1 MYQLS
6 FSPYP
11 IIETERLLLRK
22 PNLKDAEEIFELCR
36 RPETSQYSYW
46 RPHNNVNET
55 REMIKQKLSDIKKGT
70 LPPFFA
76 VEEKATGRVIGTCS
90 YVSADAAYK
99 SVEIGYSILSDC
111 WGQGFGSEVA
121 WGLVGYAFDRME
133 AQRVYARVLPEN
145 TASLKLLRNLGFFD
159 EAVLKK
165 DFFFEGKVSDVVL
178 LAMTDDE
185 YFEIIEGTECE
196 ANGTQENSQL

>member
-11 IIETERLLLRK
+11 IIETERLILRK
-22 PNLKDAEEIFELCR
+22 PTLKDSEAIFELCR

-55 REMIKQKLSDIKKGT
+55 REMIKQKLCDIRKGA

-76 VEEKATGRVIGTCS
+76 VEEKSTGQVVGTCS
-90 YVSADAAYK
+90 YVSADNCYK

-111 WGQGFGSEVA
+111 WGQGFGAEVA
-121 WGLVGYAFDRME
+121 WGLTGYAFDRME

-145 TASLKLLRNLGFFD
+145 TASLKLLEKLGFAF

-165 DFFFEGKVSDVVL
+165 DFFFDGKVSDVAV

-185 YFEIIEGTECE
+185 YFEIIEETECE
-196 ANGTQENSQL
+196 QNGIQENSQL